1 MEDNKIGF
9 YCLSDLF
16 NEKINEEYKIIIG
29 ARNEGKSI
37 GSRIIMLNWL
47 KSVLE
52 VYNTGGTYNQYNIR
66 IKENF
71 ADPQGALKV
80 IKEWLDERKP

>member
-1 MEDNKIGF
+1 MKDNKNVF

-16 NEKINEEYKIIIG
+16 NEKINENYKIFVG
-29 ARNEGKSI
+29 TRNEGKSI
-37 GSRIIMLNWL
+37 ESKIIMLKWL

-52 VYNTGGTYNQYNIR
+52 VYETGGTYNQYAIR

-80 IKEWLDERKP
+80 IKEWLDEGKS

>member
-1 MEDNKIGF
+1 MKDNNEEV
-9 YCLSDLF
+9 LVSVF
-16 NEKINEEYKIIIG
+16 NSIIKSYYEKI
-29 ARNEGKSI
+29 EGGK
-37 GSRIIMLNWL
+37 IMLNWL

-52 VYNTGGTYNQYNIR
+52 VYETGGTYNRYAIR

-80 IKEWLDERKP
+80 IKEWLNEE